1 MTVTYNS
8 PVILSFSIIIFVI
21 HLLNVLL
28 FPGLTY
34 TFLTVRPQMSLLNHI
49 DYFRLIF
56 HVLGHGSWEHLFNN
70 VIYLLLLGPILEEKY
85 GSPAMLA
92 MMAITALSAGIIN
105 VLVFSTGLMGASS
118 IVFMLIIL
126 ISIVDIKE
134 GTIPVT
140 FLVVATIFIGREM
153 INALNEDN
161 ISQAAH
167 IVGGSLGAFFG
178 FYWKKG
184 IKIIKHQK
192 EKT

>member
-8 PVILSFSIIIFVI
+8 PVILTFSIIIVLI
-21 HLLNVLL
+21 HFLNVIL

-34 TFLTVRPQMSLLNHI
+34 TLFTIKPQMSIFHVG
-49 DYFRLIF
+49 DYFRLVS
-56 HVLGHGSWEHLFNN
+56 HVFGHGSWEHLFNN
-70 VIYLLLLGPILEEKY
+70 VTYLLLLGPILEEKY
-85 GSPAMLA
+85 GSYAMVT
-92 MMAITALSAGIIN
+92 MMLITALSAGIIN
-105 VLVFSTGLMGASS
+105 VLLFSTGLMGASS

-140 FLVVATIFIGREM
+140 FLLVATIFSGREF
-153 INALNEDN
+153 INALYDDS

-184 IKIIKHQK
+184 VKSITQ
-192 EKT
+192 

>member
-8 PVILSFSIIIFVI
+8 PVILSFSIIIVFI
-21 HLLNVLL
+21 HLLNVLF

-34 TFLTVRPQMSLLNHI
+34 TFFTVRPQMSLLNPM
-49 DYFRLIF
+49 DYLRLVL

-85 GSPAMLA
+85 GSPTILTMIV
-92 MMAITALSAGIIN
+92 ITALSAGIIN
-105 VLVFSTGLMGASS
+105 VLLFSTGLMGASS

-140 FLVVATIFIGREM
+140 FLLVATIFIGREL
-153 INALNEDN
+153 INALHEDN

-178 FYWKKG
+178 FYWKKRVKN
-184 IKIIKHQK
+184 ITQ
-192 EKT
+192 